1 MQRPKQP
8 AEIELLAPARDASI
22 ALDAIV
28 CGADAVYIGGP
39 THGARAAAGNSI
51 ADIARVAE
59 YAHRFN
65 ARVYVTLN
73 TIIYQDELPAVERIV
88 GELYRAGVDA
98 LIVQDMGLLR
108 LDLPPI
114 ALHASTQCDIRTP
127 AKARFLEEAGFS
139 QLVLPRE
146 MTLDEIRAV
155 REAVSVPLEGFV
167 HGALCVSYSGDCQAS
182 CATTGRSANRGE
194 CAQIC
199 RHSFDLL
206 DRSGNILVANRHLLS
221 LRDLNRSAD
230 IAAMIEAGISS
241 FKIEGRLKDSV
252 YVRNTVAAYRRAIDS
267 VIEASD
273 GRYIR
278 SSAGRS
284 DVGFIPDTA
293 KSFNRGFT
301 TYFLQPEPAADGI
314 ASIATPKMRGPEVA
328 TVIAS
333 RGNRL
338 TVKATESLNNGDG
351 LVYFDRNGEFKGFR
365 LNRVEGNT
373 LYLASPVAIDRG
385 TTLYRNLDRVFE
397 TEISRARPVRRI
409 PVDIDLRLADPDT
422 IVITLSDTRG
432 NRVTATAGI
441 EPQPARTPQQEAR
454 RRVLTKLGD
463 TIYEAAGVTDTLGD
477 IFVAASTLTELRRK
491 AVDLLDTAQRAR
503 YMPQLRRP
511 ENPDAKFPAESL
523 DYHDNVANSAAR
535 RFYNDHGVT
544 EIAPALE
551 TVSRSAIAPGTRV
564 MTTRYC
570 LRRELGHCMLDE
582 QRQPRWPAGDLVL
595 RSGPMRFDVHFD
607 CANCRMSLLTT

>member
-1 MQRPKQP
+1 MQRQKQP
-8 AEIELLAPARDASI
+8 VEIELLAPARDASI
-22 ALDAIV
+22 ALDAIA

-51 ADIARVAE
+51 TDIARVAE

-73 TIIYQDELPAVERIV
+73 TIIYEDELTAVERLV

-127 AKARFLEEAGFS
+127 AKARFLEEVGFS

-155 REAVSVPLEGFV
+155 REAVNVPLEGFV

-182 CATTGRSANRGE
+182 CAVTGRSANRGE

-206 DRSGNILVANRHLLS
+206 DRKGNILVADRHLLS

-230 IAAMIEAGISS
+230 LAAMIEAGISS
-241 FKIEGRLKDSV
+241 FKIEGRLKDAV
-252 YVRNTVAAYRRAIDS
+252 YVRNTVAAYRRALDA
-267 VIEASD
+267 VITASD

-284 DVGFIPDTA
+284 DAGFTPDTA

-301 TYFLQPEPAADGI
+301 TYFLQPTPPTGGI
-314 ASIATPKMRGPEVA
+314 ASIATPKMRGQKVA
-328 TVIAS
+328 TVVAS

-338 TVKATESLNNGDG
+338 TVKASATLNNGDG
-351 LVYFDRNGEFKGFR
+351 LVYFDRNGEFRGFR
-365 LNRVEGNT
+365 LNRVEGDT
-373 LYLASPVAIDRG
+373 LYPASPVSVDRG
-385 TTLYRNLDRVFE
+385 TILYRNLDRVFE
-397 TEISRARPVRRI
+397 AEVSRARPVRRI
-409 PVDIDLRLADPDT
+409 PVDIALRVAGNDT
-422 IVITLSDTRG
+422 LVLTLTDTRG
-432 NRVTATAGI
+432 NCVTATTAF
-441 EPQPARTPQQEAR
+441 EPQQARTPQQEGR
-454 RRVLTKLGD
+454 RRILTKLGD
-463 TIYEAAGVTDTLGD
+463 TIYEAAEVTDSLGD
-477 IFVAASTLTELRRK
+477 LFIAASTLTDLRRK
-491 AVDLLDTAQRAR
+491 AVDLLDSAQRAR
-503 YMPQLRRP
+503 YMPQLRRT
-511 ENPDAKFPAESL
+511 ESRDAKFPAESL

-535 RFYNDHGVT
+535 HFYTDHGVT
-544 EIAPALE
+544 AIAPALE
-551 TVSRSAIAPGTRV
+551 TVDRRSIPAGTRV

-582 QRQPRWPAGDLVL
+582 KRQPGWPAGDLVL
-595 RSGPMRFDVHFD
+595 RSGPMEFDVRFD
-607 CANCRMSLLTT
+607 CANCRMSLLTR